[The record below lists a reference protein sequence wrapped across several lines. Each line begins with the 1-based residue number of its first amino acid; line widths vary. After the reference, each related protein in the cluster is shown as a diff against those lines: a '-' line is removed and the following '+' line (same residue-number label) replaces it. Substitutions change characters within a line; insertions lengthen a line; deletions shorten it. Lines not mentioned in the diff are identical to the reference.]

1 MLFFIGTLGRLHR
14 PLVPPHV
21 AGRLK
26 NYFANCLNNMRVFFL
41 MVRIDAHNSVVQP
54 GKGRLFKVLLD
65 IRHSVYLPTRML
77 KTASSPTCINFAI
90 MSGKYLW

>member
-1 MLFFIGTLGRLHR
+1 MPFFIGTLGRPDR
-14 PLVPPHV
+14 PLVPRHV

-26 NYFANCLNNMRVFFL
+26 NYFANCLNNMRIFFL
-41 MVRIDAHNSVVQP
+41 MVRVDAPNSVVKRD
-54 GKGRLFKVLLD
+54 KGRLFKVLLD